1 MITGIIQDI
10 GTVRSIE
17 RAGDWRIGIETRINL
32 KKTPIGA
39 SMACS
44 GVCLTLIDKAK
55 GRFTVQVSAET
66 LSKTAIGIWEE
77 GTKVNLEPSLKMG
90 DELGGHI
97 VSGHVDALAVI
108 KSVHKEGESLRMIIQ
123 IPPMFERFIA
133 PKGSVTL
140 DGVSLT
146 VNESGADM
154 FGVNLIP
161 HTWAHTTLG
170 QKKAGEKINMEI
182 DMLARY
188 VARMVDTQMGRAA

>member
-1 MITGIIQDI
+1 MFTGIIQDI
-10 GTVRSIE
+10 GTVRTLEKS
-17 RAGDWRIGIETRINL
+17 GDWRIGIETRLNL

-44 GVCLTLIDKAK
+44 GVCLTLIDKSK

-66 LSKTAIGIWEE
+66 LSKTAIGSWDV
-77 GTKVNLEPSLKMG
+77 GTRVNLEPSLKMG
-90 DELGGHI
+90 DELGGHM
-97 VSGHVDALAVI
+97 VSGHVDALATI
-108 KSVHKEGESLRMIIQ
+108 RSIHKEGESHRVVVQ
-123 IPPMFERFIA
+123 VPPMLERFIA

-146 VNESGADM
+146 VNETGADM

-170 QKKAGEKINMEI
+170 LKKAGDKVNLEV

-188 VARMVDTQMGRAA
+188 VARMMDMQLGRAA

>member
-1 MITGIIQDI
+1 MFTGIIQDI

>member
-1 MITGIIQDI
+1 
-10 GTVRSIE
+10 
-17 RAGDWRIGIETRINL
+17 
-32 KKTPIGA
+32 
-39 SMACS
+39 MACS

-55 GRFTVQVSAET
+55 GRFTVQVSSET
-66 LSKTAIGIWEE
+66 LSKTAIGIWEV
-77 GTKVNLEPSLKMG
+77 GTKVNLEPSLKLG
-90 DELGGHI
+90 DELGGHM

-108 KSVHKEGESLRMIIQ
+108 KSVHKEGESLRMIVQ

-146 VNESGADM
+146 VNETGADM

-170 QKKAGEKINMEI
+170 QKNAGDKVNLEI

-188 VARMVDTQMGRAA
+188 VARMFDTQMGRAA